1 MSGRQPT
8 VGEWAH
14 HWDRVYASR
23 SADKLSWHQDDPRVS
38 RDLLQLLGINSEA
51 GVVDIG
57 GGASCF
63 AAQLVARGFKDVT
76 VLDVSAT
83 ALAEARHRAGSNT
96 PIVWLRRDLL
106 AWRPERR
113 FDLWHD
119 RAVLHFLIDED
130 DRARYVQT
138 MEAALAP
145 GGSAVIGV
153 FAEDGPDRCSALPV
167 ARYSTRELATLLGR
181 DFDVV
186 ATRRE
191 EHVTPGG
198 VVQPFSWIAARRAD

>member
-1 MSGRQPT
+1 MSQRQPT
-8 VGEWAH
+8 VGKWAR

-23 SADKLSWHQDDPRVS
+23 SPDELSWHQDDPHVS
-38 RDLLQLLGINSEA
+38 RELLQLLGIDREA

-57 GGASCF
+57 GGASHF
-63 AAQLVARGFKDVT
+63 AAQLVARGFEDVT

-83 ALAEARHRAGSNT
+83 ALGEARHRAGSNT

-113 FDLWHD
+113 YDLWHD

-130 DRARYVQT
+130 ERARYVQT
-138 MEAALAP
+138 MQAALAP
-145 GGSAVIGV
+145 GGSVVIGV

-167 ARYSTRELATLLGR
+167 VRYSTGELATLLGR

>member
-1 MSGRQPT
+1 MSGRQPA

-23 SADKLSWHQDDPRVS
+23 SPDELSWHQDDPRVS
-38 RDLLQLLGINSEA
+38 QELLRVLRVDSEA
-51 GVVDIG
+51 AVIDVG
-57 GGASCF
+57 GGASLF
-63 AAQLVARGFKDVT
+63 AAQLVASGFKDIT
-76 VLDVSAT
+76 VLDVSAA
-83 ALAEARHRAGSNT
+83 ALAEARRRVDANT
-96 PIVWLRRDLL
+96 PILWLHQELL
-106 AWRPERR
+106 AWSPERR
-113 FDLWHD
+113 YDLWHD
-119 RAVLHFLIDED
+119 RAVLHFLIDD
-130 DRARYVQT
+130 DDQQRYVQT
-138 MEAALAP
+138 LKAALAP

-153 FAEDGPDRCSALPV
+153 FAEEGPDRCSGLPV
-167 ARYSTRELATLLGR
+167 VRYSARELATLLGR